1 MKIIDQ
7 HFPQFLTTIII
18 LITQSVNALRNCGDC
33 GHIKVP
39 YPLSTSPNCGDQSYK
54 IRCNSGTLWFDTING
69 SSYIITSI
77 NPTFQRLV
85 IQPPGLANNT
95 CMSRDFKNE
104 GMWLDTNSP
113 FNITSSNTLI
123 LMNCSQEILT
133 MLFNCSSTSICHKY
147 IREGNPVI
155 SRDCGATSRASKLCC
170 HIKTGGS
177 ATAYRI
183 RVRDDRC
190 AAYASFPNLD
200 PSLPVSMWRPGVEIE
215 WQLPAEPPCKV
226 AGDCLDL
233 ANSGCLP
240 DPAGGG
246 GGKCLCNAG
255 FRWDPVNGK
264 CQDTKCQHGRGCKLR
279 KKSPLIGGLILAGTI
294 MAAGAIFTAM
304 GYYFQRKRMKREIQ
318 KRITSKANMILNSD
332 NNNGRSAKVFTIK
345 EITKATNN
353 FSKSNLLGAGGFG
366 EVFKGILDDGT
377 ITAIK
382 RAKHGNIRGIDQIL
396 NEVKILCQVNHRSL
410 VRLLGCCVELPNEPV
425 LVYEY
430 VSNGTLFDHLHNKN
444 SSKWI
449 RLGWHSRLRIAH
461 QTAEGLAYLHDAAIP
476 KIYHRDIK
484 SSNILLDEK
493 LDAKV
498 SDFGLSKLAASEASH
513 ITTCAQGT
521 LGYLD
526 PDYYVNFQLT
536 EKSDVY
542 SFGVVLLELLSSK
555 KALDFNREEDDVN
568 LVVMVKKALKEGKL
582 MEKVVD
588 PMLKIGAS
596 KLELESMKAFG
607 SLAVG
612 CLDDIRDNR
621 PSMKDVANEIDYIM
635 CIVADAKVMGY

>member
-1 MKIIDQ
+1 MKIIEQ
-7 HFPQFLTTIII
+7 HFLLFLITTII
-18 LITQSVNALRNCGDC
+18 LITQSVNVNALRNCEDC
-33 GHIKVP
+33 GHMKVP
-39 YPLSTSPNCGDQSYK
+39 FPLSTSPNCGDQNYK

-147 IREGNPVI
+147 VQEGNPVI
-155 SRDCGATSRASKLCC
+155 SKACGPTSRASKLCC
-170 HIKTGGS
+170 DIKTGGS
-177 ATAYRI
+177 ATAHRI

-215 WQLPAEPPCKV
+215 WQLPTEPPCKV

-233 ANSGCLP
+233 ANSGCR
-240 DPAGGG
+240 

-255 FRWDPVNGK
+255 FHWDPVNGK
-264 CQDTKCQHGRGCKLR
+264 CQDTKCQHGSGCKLS

-294 MAAGAIFTAM
+294 LVAGAMFTAM

-318 KRITSKANMILNSD
+318 KRITSKANLILNSD

-366 EVFKGILDDGT
+366 EVFKGVLDDGT
-377 ITAIK
+377 VIAIK

-430 VSNGTLFDHLHNKN
+430 VSNGTLFEHLHNKN

-498 SDFGLSKLAASEASH
+498 SDFGLSKLAATEASH

-555 KALDFNREEDDVN
+555 KAIDFNREEDDVN
-568 LVVMVKKALKEGKL
+568 LVVMVKKAFKEGKL

-588 PMLKIGAS
+588 PILKIGAS

-612 CLDDIRDNR
+612 CLDDRRDNR

-635 CIVADAKVMGY
+635 GIVADAKVLGY